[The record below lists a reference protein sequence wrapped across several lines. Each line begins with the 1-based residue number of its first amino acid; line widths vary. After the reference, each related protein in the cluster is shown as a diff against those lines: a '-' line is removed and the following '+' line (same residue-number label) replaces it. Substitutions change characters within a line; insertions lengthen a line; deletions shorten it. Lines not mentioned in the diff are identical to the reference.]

1 MPPKMFKKG
10 KPKDVE
16 LTVIGL
22 PSSKKSKK
30 TNIKPS
36 ITPSTKLKGIEKD
49 RIILECVV
57 SPSVTRNVLKGVL
70 LIVAEEIKISINE
83 ISDLIRDDNYV
94 DFNPIEIY
102 FKEEAWLECLKVY
115 EQKNRSKWLC
125 STYKKILAKYTDSLV
140 CERCLKWC
148 HLSYTNL
155 KKIPG
160 LRNWYSKL
168 CRAK

>member
-1 MPPKMFKKG
+1 MKKCEETELSKIKMPPKTFKKG
-10 KPKDVE
+10 KSKGVE

-30 TNIKPS
+30 R
-36 ITPSTKLKGIEKD
+36 KGIETN

-57 SPSVTRNVLKGVL
+57 SPSVARNALKGVL

-94 DFNPIEIY
+94 DFNRIEIY

-125 STYKKILAKYTDSLV
+125 STCQKY
-140 CERCLKWC
+140 
-148 HLSYTNL
+148 
-155 KKIPG
+155 
-160 LRNWYSKL
+160 
-168 CRAK
+168 

>member
-1 MPPKMFKKG
+1 MKKCEETELSKIKMPPKMLKKE
-10 KPKDVE
+10 KPKGVE

-49 RIILECVV
+49 RVILECVA
-57 SPSVTRNVLKGVL
+57 SPSVARNALKGVL

-94 DFNPIEIY
+94 DFNRIEIY
-102 FKEEAWLECLKVY
+102 FKEEA
-115 EQKNRSKWLC
+115 
-125 STYKKILAKYTDSLV
+125 
-140 CERCLKWC
+140 
-148 HLSYTNL
+148 
-155 KKIPG
+155 
-160 LRNWYSKL
+160 
-168 CRAK
+168 

>member
-1 MPPKMFKKG
+1 MPPKMLKKE
-10 KPKDVE
+10 KPKGVE

-57 SPSVTRNVLKGVL
+57 SPSVARNALKRVL
-70 LIVAEEIKISINE
+70 LIVAEESINE

-94 DFNPIEIY
+94 DFNRIEIY

-115 EQKNRSKWLC
+115 QQMNHSKWLC
-125 STYKKILAKYTDSLV
+125 STCQKILAKYADSLV

-148 HLSYTNL
+148 HLSCANL
-155 KKIPG
+155 KKIPK
-160 LRNWYSKL
+160 LRNWYCKL